1 MRRSFVGLAAS
12 VALLC
17 SAVIPFASAEASSR
31 NSQKTL
37 PTGTLLIPITPKID
51 TSSPSDVKPTPKPA
65 AVARPPVN
73 PMLVPQT
80 TPARASNGATSPG
93 ANPQSTAQTA
103 PGSSQN
109 NDDGSSL
116 KAAPESISAEQGDD
130 VDGATEV
137 GEDST
142 LKGTIQL
149 VADDTEYDEQHNT
162 FLGTGNAVVT
172 LAGQNS
178 KLEADTI
185 LYDQNS
191 QTIDARG
198 NVRIY
203 RNGQLTT
210 GSSFK
215 FNVTS
220 DEYLITSPD
229 TEVEGTTVIA
239 RKGYGSRQGL
249 AFRNGTLGMPNTI
262 HISNNRYT
270 GSATAGEENFD
281 KYMHP
286 DAFLPN
292 KPSYKFKAR
301 KMTYERYK
309 DTGNL
314 TVHGGKLMF
323 GSFGVPVPKFKM
335 TVGNDNTRVLF
346 PVTPLITNNFQMGG
360 TSVGPQFNFAEG
372 RTGMFSVA
380 PLVQFGG
387 ITENGTSASK
397 SKVGAGV
404 RIGFVNDRVSTHFAY
419 GSNSDLVVADFK
431 LRITDNTKI
440 QAGVN
445 RFLED
450 GIFGVR
456 RARAIAEVVNYKY
469 MHNIPFLQSFVLRTS
484 GGWAQDNPAL
494 LNLTPQYQKLFTEP
508 TNPNQKVAALRV
520 QEQITATTQPI
531 FAVGDSKWGAKMNIF
546 GGIAVRGYST
556 GDAMAMGQ
564 LGPILT
570 VNLDRLRLQG
580 GYTQSGVSGKS
591 PFVFDEFI
599 QGQRSVSI
607 SGDLKINKY
616 ITVGAT
622 QGYNLVDKLSYMRSV
637 TAAIGPED
645 FKVLLS
651 RDTLRGINRYG
662 FDVLFGQPIPFN
674 KLVLKGGPDAGQ
686 LGGI

>member
-1 MRRSFVGLAAS
+1 M
-12 VALLC
+12 
-17 SAVIPFASAEASSR
+17 EA
-31 NSQKTL
+31 
-37 PTGTLLIPITPKID
+37 
-51 TSSPSDVKPTPKPA
+51 
-65 AVARPPVN
+65 
-73 PMLVPQT
+73 
-80 TPARASNGATSPG
+80 
-93 ANPQSTAQTA
+93 
-103 PGSSQN
+103 
-109 NDDGSSL
+109 
-116 KAAPESISAEQGDD
+116 
-130 VDGATEV
+130 DGATEV

-149 VADDTEYDEQHNT
+149 VADDTEYDEEHNT

-210 GSSFK
+210 GSAFK
-215 FNVTS
+215 FKVTS

-239 RKGYGSRQGL
+239 RKGYGSKQGL
-249 AFRNGTLGMPNTI
+249 AFRHGTLGLPNTV
-262 HISNNRYT
+262 HITNNRF
-270 GSATAGEENFD
+270 TAAQTMAEENMD
-281 KYMHP
+281 KQMHP
-286 DAFLPN
+286 DAFLPEN
-292 KPSYKFKAR
+292 PSYKFKAR
-301 KMTYERYK
+301 KMVYERYK

-314 TVHGGKLMF
+314 TVFGGKVMF
-323 GSFGVPVPKFKM
+323 GNFGIPVPKFNM
-335 TVGNDNTRVLF
+335 TVGQENTRVMF
-346 PVTPLITNNFQMGG
+346 PITPLITNNFQMGG

-372 RTGMFSVA
+372 KTGMFSVA

-397 SKVGAGV
+397 SKIGAGV

-419 GSNSDLVVADFK
+419 GSNSNLVVADFK
-431 LRITDNTKI
+431 LRVSDNTKI

-456 RARAIAEVVNYKY
+456 RARLLAEVVNYKFV
-469 MHNIPFLQSFVLRTS
+469 NNVPFLQSLVFRSS
-484 GGWAQDNPAL
+484 GGVAQDNPAL

-508 TNPNQKVAALRV
+508 TNPNKLTAAIRI
-520 QEQITATTQPI
+520 QEQITAVSQPI
-531 FAVGDSKWGAKMNIF
+531 FAIGDSKWGAKMNLV
-546 GGIAVRGYST
+546 GGLALRGYST
-556 GDAMAMGQ
+556 GDGMAMGQ
-564 LGPILT
+564 LGPLLS

-591 PFVFDEFI
+591 PFVFDQFI
-599 QGQRSVSI
+599 QGQRSVSL
-607 SGDLKINKY
+607 SGDIKINKY
-616 ITVGAT
+616 LTIGAMT
-622 QGYNLVDKLSYMRSV
+622 GYNMVSKLSYMRSV
-637 TAAIGPED
+637 TAAIGPDD

-662 FDVLFGQPIPFN
+662 FDVIFGGRVPFD
-674 KLVLKGGPDAGQ
+674 KLVLKGSPDQGQ